1 MLELA
6 KKDFQNVRQDGDDNE
21 PQPKVV
27 RRGRPPGK
35 NLKKSLGTSPF
46 ENVCPE
52 PSSDPALTSAGG
64 NAGQPYAYN
73 LRKALTTDKLPPA
86 DALVRVSHGF
96 QNNETCTSWWSEWEN
111 EFPGNI

>member
-52 PSSDPALTSAGG
+52 PSSDPALASAGG

-73 LRKALTTDKLPPA
+73 RNTRTGA
-86 DALVRVSHGF
+86 
-96 QNNETCTSWWSEWEN
+96 WWESILAAIHN
-111 EFPGNI
+111 AR